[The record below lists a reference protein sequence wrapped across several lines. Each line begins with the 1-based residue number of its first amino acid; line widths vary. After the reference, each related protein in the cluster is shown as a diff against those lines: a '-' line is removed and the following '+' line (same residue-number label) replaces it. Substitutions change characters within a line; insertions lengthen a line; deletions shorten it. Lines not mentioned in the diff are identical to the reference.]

1 MASAKIVFECFT
13 LFIVSTL
20 FVVPAAGI
28 YCYQCVSTNNEY
40 PFQCNEFLTSDI
52 DMEPKSCDAV
62 HGAKFC
68 VKHVGRFEV
77 LGINCYQCTS
87 ANEWKCMDS
96 ELVENSL
103 ELKSC
108 DHVFE
113 AQYCIKTI
121 GRYGDGV
128 GTKRF
133 CSSADLG
140 NYCQTVQQVGDERP
154 YRTCLYTCNTD
165 GCNPGSMPK
174 PNSITTAISLTLLFL
189 LRWTR

>member
-68 VKHVGRFEV
+68 VKHVGRFE
-77 LGINCYQCTS
+77 
-87 ANEWKCMDS
+87 
-96 ELVENSL
+96 
-103 ELKSC
+103 
-108 DHVFE
+108 
-113 AQYCIKTI
+113 
-121 GRYGDGV
+121 DGV